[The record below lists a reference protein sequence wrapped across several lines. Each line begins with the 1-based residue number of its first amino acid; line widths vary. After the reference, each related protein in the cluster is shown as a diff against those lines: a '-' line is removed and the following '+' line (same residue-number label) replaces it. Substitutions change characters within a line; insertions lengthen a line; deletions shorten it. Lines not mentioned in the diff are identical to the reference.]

1 MKKFI
6 PILLAL
12 CLFASCNHCEKHVKT
27 VHDTVYV
34 ETIDTLA
41 IAELR
46 GSYETVITALQDS
59 VIYYRD
65 SSWREEDYLNA
76 KRCAKVNYYISI
88 CEKNSSQKKFFY
100 GWIKRTMAE

>member
-12 CLFASCNHCEKHVKT
+12 CLFASCNHCEKHAKT

-46 GSYETVITALQDS
+46 GSYEIIIAALQDS

-65 SSWREEDYLNA
+65 SSWREED
-76 KRCAKVNYYISI
+76 
-88 CEKNSSQKKFFY
+88 
-100 GWIKRTMAE
+100 